1 MYEVNLF
8 LTDNAFLID
17 NEYQIGRMGVQSK
30 EADTKMELLIY
41 REGIYSDQKEGY
53 SELTNG
59 TISGAVIHLKDH
71 MSHLSQS
78 RMTSYTII

>member
-8 LTDNAFLID
+8 LSDNAFLID

-30 EADTKMELLIY
+30 EADTKMELLI

-53 SELTNG
+53 SELTNV

-78 RMTSYTII
+78 RMTST